1 MILYFSGTG
10 NSELIASRL
19 AKEVDDEIINLFDKI
34 QCQDYSIIDSKKPWI
49 IVTPTYAWR
58 IPRIVNDWLKKTQL
72 NGHQDIYF
80 VMSCAGS
87 KGNADKYLKKLA
99 EYKGQHYKGC
109 KEVIMPENYIALFD
123 TTPSKKVMPIIDK
136 GQDEIVEIAQYIKQ
150 NQNFPQVQITM
161 KDKLN
166 SGIVNDVFYPLFVHD
181 KKFYATDAC
190 ITCGKCVQV
199 CPLKNIKLV
208 DGKPLWQGNCTH
220 CMACIAHCPKAAI
233 EYGQKSI
240 GKERYLCPK

>member
-1 MILYFSGTG
+1 
-10 NSELIASRL
+10 
-19 AKEVDDEIINLFDKI
+19 
-34 QCQDYSIIDSKKPWI
+34 
-49 IVTPTYAWR
+49 
-58 IPRIVNDWLKKTQL
+58 
-72 NGHQDIYF
+72 
-80 VMSCAGS
+80 
-87 KGNADKYLKKLA
+87 
-99 EYKGQHYKGC
+99 
-109 KEVIMPENYIALFD
+109 
-123 TTPSKKVMPIIDK
+123 MPIIDK
-136 GQDEIVEIAQYIKQ
+136 AQDEIVEIAQYIKQ

-199 CPLKNIKLV
+199 CPLKNIRLV

-220 CMACIAHCPKAAI
+220 CMACIARCPKAAI